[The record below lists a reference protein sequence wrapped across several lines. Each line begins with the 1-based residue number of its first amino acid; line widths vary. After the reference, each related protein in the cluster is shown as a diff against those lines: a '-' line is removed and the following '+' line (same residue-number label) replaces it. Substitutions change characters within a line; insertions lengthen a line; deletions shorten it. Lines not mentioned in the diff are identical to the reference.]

1 MSKLS
6 SAALVVIVVVLAGLC
21 LPLLV
26 AQGRQPAPQPAAP
39 ARMPPGPAQET
50 AEHACTLC
58 HDAGIV
64 VQQRLSK
71 DAWGK
76 EVDKMTRWGA
86 PVDANERDGLVDYL
100 SANFPADKRPDPPTR
115 VPAGK

>member
-6 SAALVVIVVVLAGLC
+6 RAALVVIALAGAC
-21 LPLLV
+21 LPLVV
-26 AQGRQPAPQPAAP
+26 AQKQRP
-39 ARMPPGPAQET
+39 ARPAELPPGPAQET
-50 AEHACTLC
+50 AQHACALC

-76 EVDKMTRWGA
+76 EVDKMIRWGA
-86 PVDANERDGLVDYL
+86 PADGEDRNALVDYL
-100 SANFPADKRPDPPTR
+100 SANFPPDKRPDPPIR
-115 VPAGK
+115 LPAK